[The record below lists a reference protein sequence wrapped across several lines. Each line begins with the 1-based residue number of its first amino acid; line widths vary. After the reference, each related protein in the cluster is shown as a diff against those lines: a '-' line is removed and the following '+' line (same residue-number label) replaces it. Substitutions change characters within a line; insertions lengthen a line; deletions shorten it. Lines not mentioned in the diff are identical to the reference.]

1 MRAVFPSSLPKGGL
15 AGELGLGVLESG
27 QVTRLVTGHSDG
39 PLGYVGTGGARG
51 QEEFLEPDP
60 IVSIGIVF
68 PPVLAAGF
76 LASEGAGRDERA
88 GQGQVLQ
95 LKLVPIIIDVHGAPL
110 GELLAAGGE
119 LLLGL
124 AEPGFVPPDPQ
135 VMPCHFPELLFD
147 ALQGGRTDG
156 PTSTAQQFE

>member
-1 MRAVFPSSLPKGGL
+1 M
-15 AGELGLGVLESG
+15 
-27 QVTRLVTGHSDG
+27 
-39 PLGYVGTGGARG
+39 
-51 QEEFLEPDP
+51 
-60 IVSIGIVF
+60 
-68 PPVLAAGF
+68 AAGF

-124 AEPGFVPPDPQ
+124 AEPVQEICLVLLVVDRAVELRSAIRADDPSGVVAGGDRVAVVEMAGPAEQ
-135 VMPCHFPELLFD
+135 RPELQADVVLSD
-147 ALQGGRTDG
+147 VDLPAALSYYSGIRERQ
-156 PTSTAQQFE
+156 TA